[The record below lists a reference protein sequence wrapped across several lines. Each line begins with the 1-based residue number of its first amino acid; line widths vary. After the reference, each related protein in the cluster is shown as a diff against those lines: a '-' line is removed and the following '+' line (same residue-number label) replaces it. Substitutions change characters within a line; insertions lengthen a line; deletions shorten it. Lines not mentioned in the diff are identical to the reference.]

1 MNNKI
6 TRDIIELDDDV
17 NEAVCEVMSIPP
29 GSLTDSERAELCLGF
44 VSISRHRHQL
54 INCKFL
60 GVIDEWGTNF
70 KLHWGRW

>member
-1 MNNKI
+1 MTVHTSKGI

-44 VSISRHRHQL
+44 VSVTRHRHQL

-60 GVIDEWGTNF
+60 GVIDE
-70 KLHWGRW
+70 